1 MKKGIRKKNLL
12 FVNKKWYFIAALF
25 EINSKL
31 LELQSLFCV
40 ENDFIAMLIL
50 FS

>member
-12 FVNKKWYFIAALF
+12 FVNKKWYFIAAFF

-31 LELQSLFCV
+31 LELQSFCV